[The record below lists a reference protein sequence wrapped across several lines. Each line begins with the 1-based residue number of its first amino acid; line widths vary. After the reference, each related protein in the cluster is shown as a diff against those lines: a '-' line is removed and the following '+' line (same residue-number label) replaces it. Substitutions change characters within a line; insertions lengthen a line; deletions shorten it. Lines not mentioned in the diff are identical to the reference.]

1 MEKNQMTPAEI
12 VAARKALG
20 LTQEHLARVINCDR
34 STLNRAEKSKLTLH
48 PAQERLIALYLDG
61 VRPPDWPHA
70 ISGRISIR
78 K

>member
-1 MEKNQMTPAEI
+1 MTPAEI

-20 LTQEHLARVINCDR
+20 LTQAQMASVINCDR
-34 STLNRAEKSKLTLH
+34 TTLNRAEKGKLTLH
-48 PAQERLIALYLDG
+48 PAQERLIAFYLDG
-61 VRPPDWPHA
+61 VRPPDWRHA